1 MKITCIAIDDEP
13 LALKILENYCSNN
26 PFLKLAGTYTNPM
39 EALPVLMEE
48 NIDLLFL
55 DIRMP
60 DITGFQFLKTLE
72 RKPMVIL
79 TTAYSQYGP
88 ESYEFEV
95 IDYLLKPIS
104 IDRFVKAVN
113 KAVSMKEEA
122 KDQPAAEEAD
132 FLEIKNDYIFV
143 NSEYKLI
150 KININ
155 DIVII
160 EGLKDYIKI
169 HLLGAD
175 KPVLTIM
182 RVKTFEEN
190 LPSKSFMRVHRSFII
205 NVHQIDYIKKNRIH
219 IGKHEIPVGD
229 MYAEALTKLVE
240 GKNWK

>member
-122 KDQPAAEEAD
+122 KGQPGTEEAD

>member
-113 KAVSMKEEA
+113 KAVLMKEEA
-122 KDQPAAEEAD
+122 KGQPGAEEAD